1 MEKQEI
7 RCVKQKKCRSKTVNK
22 LHKKVFTILKQTDV
36 LIQHLD
42 HCTLWWIG
50 ILITV
55 VFFLPY
61 FVLGDGCIFEIN
73 DQLDE
78 SIMNYMLP
86 ARHLWDGSTIYPEM
100 LNGVNASG
108 MQPSAVL
115 FLPLYRLISA
125 RTAFLTQYIICFLL
139 AFSGMY
145 LLVKEITDSSIL
157 AMIAGGCFCVLPLYP
172 VYGLSEFGIPLI
184 LYGALCLWK
193 QKNVIWGL
201 LITVVFGLTSHLVYT
216 GYVVLGF
223 WVIALVY
230 ALAKK
235 KKNQWFPIGFAVLF
249 AIYVLVNRALIRE
262 ILFGTGS
269 YISHREEMV
278 SSATPFFETFWNVFQ
293 NSAQHAPSLH
303 KYLILPIVL
312 FLILGAFCKKEET
325 DRNIYKAA
333 VINFL
338 FLIAIALFYAFCH
351 LTAVVDWKNN
361 ATGFLHYFQMHRVYW
376 LYPAAWYLE
385 FAWAAAVPWRTK
397 VPHMDARMRVGKLAV
412 ILICLLPTLQL
423 LKVNSG
429 MYLNVNQL
437 NNGSGITG
445 YISWESW
452 FAEDLMQ
459 EIDDA
464 IGRDKSTY
472 RVAHL
477 GISPAPSLMHGFY
490 TVDGYSNNYPLEYK
504 HRFREVIAAELE
516 KNEEVR
522 VYFDLWGN
530 RCYLFNSITGNYMQ
544 LKKGNTLVYE
554 GLEFDMDA
562 LRELGCEYL
571 FSGAEIGDAERLGLE
586 LVGYYETDDSYWG
599 IWVYC
604 IMKEAK

>member
-1 MEKQEI
+1 MFISKEKTAI
-7 RCVKQKKCRSKTVNK
+7 GKQINRF
-22 LHKKVFTILKQTDV
+22 LLW
-36 LIQHLD
+36 LD
-42 HCTLWWIG
+42 RIPLWWME
-50 ILITV
+50 ILIAI

-61 FVLGDGCIFEIN
+61 FILGDGCIFEIN

-78 SIMNYMLP
+78 SIMNYVLS
-86 ARHLWDGSTIYPEM
+86 ARHLLDGSIIYPEM
-100 LNGVNASG
+100 LGGVNASG

-115 FLPLYRLISA
+115 FLPLYCIFPA
-125 RTAFLTQYIICFLL
+125 RIAFLIQYIFCFFL
-139 AFSGMY
+139 AFLGMY
-145 LLVKEITDSSIL
+145 LLVKESTDSSIL
-157 AMIAGGCFCVLPLYP
+157 AVIAGSCFSVLPLYP
-172 VYGLSEFGIPLI
+172 IYGLSEFGIPLI
-184 LYGALCLWK
+184 MYAFLCFWK
-193 QKNVIWGL
+193 RKNVIQAL
-201 LITVVFGLTSHLVYT
+201 VITAVFGLTSHLVYT
-216 GYVVLGF
+216 GYVVLGL
-223 WVIALVY
+223 WLLAIIIAVIL
-230 ALAKK
+230 KR
-235 KKNQWFPIGFAVLF
+235 KNSWPLWGFGELLLTYM
-249 AIYVLVNRALIRE
+249 IVNRALILE
-262 ILFGTGS
+262 ILIGNSS
-269 YISHREEMV
+269 YVSHREEMI
-278 SSATPFFETFWNVFQ
+278 SSATPFFETFRSVFL
-293 NSAQHAPSLH
+293 NSSQHAPSLH
-303 KYLILPIVL
+303 KYLILPIIL

-325 DRNIYKAA
+325 DRILYKAA

-338 FLIAIALFYAFCH
+338 FLVAIALFYAFCH

-385 FAWAAAVPWRTK
+385 FAWAAAVLWRTK
-397 VPHMDARMRVGKLAV
+397 VPHTDARMQAGKLAV

-429 MYLNVNQL
+429 MYLNVNQI
-437 NNGSGITG
+437 NNGSGVTG

-571 FSGAEIGDAERLGLE
+571 FSGAEIGDAERMGLE

-604 IMKEAK
+604 VVKEAE

>member
-1 MEKQEI
+1 M
-7 RCVKQKKCRSKTVNK
+7 NK

-351 LTAVVDWKNN
+351 LSAVVDWKNN

-397 VPHMDARMRVGKLAV
+397 VPHTDARMQAGKLAV

-429 MYLNVNQL
+429 MYLNVNQI
-437 NNGSGITG
+437 NNGSDVTG

-599 IWVYC
+599 IWVY
-604 IMKEAK
+604 EL

>member
-1 MEKQEI
+1 M
-7 RCVKQKKCRSKTVNK
+7 NK

-351 LTAVVDWKNN
+351 LTAVVDWKKN

-429 MYLNVNQL
+429 MYLNVNQI

-490 TVDGYSNNYPLEYK
+490 TVDGYSNNYSLEYK

>member
-125 RTAFLTQYIICFLL
+125 RTAFLTQYIICFLA

-351 LTAVVDWKNN
+351 LSAVVDWKNN

-397 VPHMDARMRVGKLAV
+397 VPHTDARMRVGKLAV

-429 MYLNVNQL
+429 MYLNVNQI

-599 IWVYC
+599 IWVY
-604 IMKEAK
+604 EL

>member
-125 RTAFLTQYIICFLL
+125 RTAFLTQYIICFLA

-201 LITVVFGLTSHLVYT
+201 LITVVFGLTSHLIYT

-262 ILFGTGS
+262 ILFGTGI

-351 LTAVVDWKNN
+351 LSAVVDWKNN

-397 VPHMDARMRVGKLAV
+397 VPHTDARMRVGKLAV

-429 MYLNVNQL
+429 MYLNVNQI

-530 RCYLFNSITGNYMQ
+530 RCYLFNNITGNYMQ

-571 FSGAEIGDAERLGLE
+571 FSGAEIGDAERMGLE
-586 LVGYYETDDSYWG
+586 LVGYYETDGSYWG

-604 IMKEAK
+604 IMKEAE

>member
-1 MEKQEI
+1 M
-7 RCVKQKKCRSKTVNK
+7 NK

-61 FVLGDGCIFEIN
+61 FVLGDECIFEIN

>member
-125 RTAFLTQYIICFLL
+125 RTAFLTQYIICFLA

-351 LTAVVDWKNN
+351 LSAVVDWKNN

-429 MYLNVNQL
+429 MYLNVNQI
-437 NNGSGITG
+437 NNGSDVTG

-599 IWVYC
+599 IWVY
-604 IMKEAK
+604 EL

>member
-262 ILFGTGS
+262 ILFETGS

-599 IWVYC
+599 IWVY
-604 IMKEAK
+604 EL

>member
-1 MEKQEI
+1 M
-7 RCVKQKKCRSKTVNK
+7 NK

-125 RTAFLTQYIICFLL
+125 RTAFLTQYIICFLA

-312 FLILGAFCKKEET
+312 FLILGAFCKKEQT

-351 LTAVVDWKNN
+351 LSAVVDWKNN

-429 MYLNVNQL
+429 MYLNVNQI
-437 NNGSGITG
+437 NNGSDVTG

-464 IGRDKSTY
+464 IGWDKSTY

>member
-125 RTAFLTQYIICFLL
+125 RTAFLTQYIICFLA

-312 FLILGAFCKKEET
+312 FLILGAFCKKEQT

-351 LTAVVDWKNN
+351 LSAVVDWKNN

-429 MYLNVNQL
+429 MYLNVNQI
-437 NNGSGITG
+437 NNGSDVTG

-464 IGRDKSTY
+464 IGWDKSTY

>member
-1 MEKQEI
+1 M
-7 RCVKQKKCRSKTVNK
+7 NK

-125 RTAFLTQYIICFLL
+125 RTAFLTQYIICFLA

-230 ALAKK
+230 ALAKR

-351 LTAVVDWKNN
+351 LSAVVDWKNN

-429 MYLNVNQL
+429 MYLNVNQI
-437 NNGSGITG
+437 NNGSDVTG

>member
-1 MEKQEI
+1 M
-7 RCVKQKKCRSKTVNK
+7 NK

-125 RTAFLTQYIICFLL
+125 RTAFLTQYIICFLA

-312 FLILGAFCKKEET
+312 FLILGAFCKKKET

-351 LTAVVDWKNN
+351 LSAVVDWKNN

-429 MYLNVNQL
+429 MYLNVNQI
-437 NNGSGITG
+437 NNGSDVTG

-571 FSGAEIGDAERLGLE
+571 FSSAEIGDAERLGLE

-599 IWVYC
+599 IWVY
-604 IMKEAK
+604 EL

>member
-125 RTAFLTQYIICFLL
+125 RTAFLTQYIICFLA

-351 LTAVVDWKNN
+351 LSAVVDWKNN

-397 VPHMDARMRVGKLAV
+397 VPHTDARMRVGKLAV

-429 MYLNVNQL
+429 MYLNVNQI

-571 FSGAEIGDAERLGLE
+571 FSGAEIGDAECMGLE

-599 IWVYC
+599 IWVY
-604 IMKEAK
+604 EL

>member
-50 ILITV
+50 ILITIA
-55 VFFLPY
+55 FFLPY

-125 RTAFLTQYIICFLL
+125 RAAFLTQYIICFLL
-139 AFSGMY
+139 AFFGMY

-157 AMIAGGCFCVLPLYP
+157 AMIAGGSFCVLPLYP

-201 LITVVFGLTSHLVYT
+201 LITVVFGLTSHLVYI

-249 AIYVLVNRALIRE
+249 VIYVLVNRALIRE

-269 YISHREEMV
+269 YVSHREEMV
-278 SSATPFFETFWNVFQ
+278 SSAMPFWKTFLDVFQ

-303 KYLILPIVL
+303 KYLILPIIL
-312 FLILGAFCKKEET
+312 FLILGAFCKKDAT
-325 DRNIYKAA
+325 DRKIYKAA
-333 VINFL
+333 VANFL
-338 FLIAIALFYAFCH
+338 LLIAIALFYAFCH
-351 LTAVVDWKNN
+351 ATLVSNFKNSVS
-361 ATGFLHYFQMHRVYW
+361 GFLRYFQIHRFYW
-376 LYPAAWYLE
+376 LYPAGWYLE
-385 FAWAAAVPWRTK
+385 FALAAAVLWRMK
-397 VPHMDARMRVGKLAV
+397 LPGIGNRVLFGKLAV
-412 ILICLLPTLQL
+412 ICFCLLPTLQL

-429 MYLNVNQL
+429 MYLNVNQI
-437 NNGSGITG
+437 NNGSDVTG

-490 TVDGYSNNYPLEYK
+490 TVDGYSNNYSLEYK
-504 HRFREVIAAELE
+504 HRFREVIAEELE

-571 FSGAEIGDAERLGLE
+571 FSGAEIGDAERMGLE